1 MSALGSHTHTQGENQ
16 YFVRAWVRACVSCGF
31 KLAPPLVMDGIFMKP
46 PFSVP
51 RIKDC
56 ERHPVRLREGMGGS
70 RDDRGQEGGKE
81 KGWMARG

>member
-1 MSALGSHTHTQGENQ
+1 M
-16 YFVRAWVRACVSCGF
+16 CVSCGF
-31 KLAPPLVMDGIFMKP
+31 KLSPPLVMDGIFMKP
-46 PFSVP
+46 PFSVL

-70 RDDRGQEGGKE
+70 RDDRGREGGKE